1 MNYKLEEAKP
11 HTIKKFEIINNYV
24 ADWARK
30 ILGYGDSKGVV
41 YIDCMCNAGMY
52 RDERGNEVKGTA
64 ILVAETLKNTIKD
77 YPGKK
82 AVIFFNDLDPKKIE
96 CLKSYIKQF
105 GLENDSQFTIITA
118 NRDRDEFITN
128 LEHVMRSK
136 AYGYNTLLVYDP
148 YNATLNWDAISPY
161 INRWGEVIINHMVSD
176 TARGAKQAKR
186 QTVKEKYQETYQ
198 QAISKIVE
206 IGTDRS
212 KLDALIFE
220 IIKDR
225 ASDSYDTFIAS
236 FPFFN
241 RKNTV
246 VYNLIFCTHHIEG
259 IKLFKKKA
267 WQAFGGKSSLK
278 DTHGLENQM
287 TIDFETGEAVF
298 ATADEGCYY
307 IKDVAK
313 YVVDKFGDRDD
324 VMIDEI
330 YDDLDRHPV
339 FPSDGYKNEIKKEL
353 KERYGAEIKR
363 GKPVVFRK

>member
-1 MNYKLEEAKP
+1 MKCLLEEAKP
-11 HTIKKFEIINNYV
+11 HTIKKFEIINTYV
-24 ADWARK
+24 ADWSRK

-52 RDERGNEVKGTA
+52 RDEQGREVKGTA

-82 AVIFFNDLDPKKIE
+82 AVLFFNDLDPKKID
-96 CLKSYIKQF
+96 CLKEYIKKF
-105 GLENDSQFTIITA
+105 DLENDSQFTIITA
-118 NRDRDEFITN
+118 NRDRDEFIVN
-128 LEHVMRSK
+128 LARVMRGK

-186 QTVKEKYQETYQ
+186 QKVKEKYQETYQ
-198 QAISKIVE
+198 QAISKIIE
-206 IGTDRS
+206 AGTDRA
-212 KLDALIFE
+212 KLDELIFE
-220 IIKDR
+220 VIKER
-225 ASDSYDTFIAS
+225 ASDNYDTFIAS

-241 RKNTV
+241 RKNSV
-246 VYNLIFCTHHIEG
+246 IYNLIFCTHHIEG

-287 TIDFETGEAVF
+287 TIDFDTGEAVF

-313 YVVDKFGDRDD
+313 YIVDKFGSREDAT
-324 VMIDEI
+324 IDEI

-353 KERYGAEIKR
+353 KERYGVEIKR
-363 GKPVVFRK
+363 GKPVKFRK